1 MTQDVDEL
9 VDRVLSC
16 ANRVAGTALRVSDD
30 DDVALEVF
38 GFDSLSA
45 FAFMIE
51 LEETCGL
58 VFDESLL
65 EPGRLVSIRSVAA
78 LIASKRAKAE

>member
-9 VDRVLSC
+9 VDRVLAC
-16 ANRVAGTALRVSDD
+16 ANRVAGTKLRIGQDGDLAL
-30 DDVALEVF
+30 AVF
-38 GFDSLSA
+38 RFDSLSA

-58 VFDESLL
+58 AFDESLL
-65 EPGRLVSIRSVAA
+65 EPGRLKSIRSVAA
-78 LIASKRAKAE
+78 LIASQA